1 MVSAGLGRRVL
12 PEIDLCFASLL
23 TELSTCCCNG
33 DHLMFS
39 VTAQYAVR
47 ALAHLAAQP
56 RDVMVGGEKLSQET
70 GIPKNYL
77 SKILL
82 VLGNA
87 GIIEAIRGNA
97 GGYRLAF
104 APESIPLV
112 RIVELF
118 ERHVAKR
125 DCLLGLRQ
133 NCSDEDPCMA
143 HHAWRPAKEAYFS
156 FLEETTLSDISS
168 DGEPGKS
175 GARAQRRRN
184 RPKSR

>member
-1 MVSAGLGRRVL
+1 
-12 PEIDLCFASLL
+12 
-23 TELSTCCCNG
+23 
-33 DHLMFS
+33 MFS

-47 ALAHLAAQP
+47 ALAHLATQP
-56 RDVMVGGEKLSQET
+56 AEVLVGGEKLSHET

-104 APESIPLV
+104 PPESIPLV

-125 DCLLGLRQ
+125 DCLLGLRHI
-133 NCSDEDPCMA
+133 CSDDDPCMA
-143 HHAWRPAKEAYFS
+143 HHAWRPAKEAYFN
-156 FLEETTLSDISS
+156 FLEGTTLSDISA
-168 DGEPGKS
+168 DGQPSRSASRTMRGRRAPRPRPGGS
-175 GARAQRRRN
+175 GR
-184 RPKSR
+184 RPKRS

>member
-1 MVSAGLGRRVL
+1 
-12 PEIDLCFASLL
+12 
-23 TELSTCCCNG
+23 
-33 DHLMFS
+33 MFS

-47 ALAHLAAQP
+47 ALAHLAGQP
-56 RDVMVGGEKLSQET
+56 PDVLVGGEKLSKET
-70 GIPKNYL
+70 GIPRNYL

-104 APESIPLV
+104 RPEDIPLV

-118 ERHVAKR
+118 ERHVVKR

-133 NCSDEDPCMA
+133 VCSDEDPCMA

-156 FLEETTLSDISS
+156 FLEGTMLSDISP
-168 DGEPGKS
+168 D
-175 GARAQRRRN
+175 GARTPRGQSRRRPPGG
-184 RPKSR
+184 RPKRN